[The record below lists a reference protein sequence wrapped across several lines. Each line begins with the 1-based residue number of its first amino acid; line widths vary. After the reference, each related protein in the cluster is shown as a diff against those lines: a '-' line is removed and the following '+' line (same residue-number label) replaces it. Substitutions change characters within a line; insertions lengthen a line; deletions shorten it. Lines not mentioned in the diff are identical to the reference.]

1 MKVFISYS
9 HKDQELL
16 EELEMLLSGLGDI
29 FPVIEA
35 WSEKHIQVGDDW
47 RGEIQEALEAAQ
59 MVILLVSPDF
69 MASRYI
75 HESGLTSVLE
85 RAERGQCIVVPV
97 IVRAT
102 PLWER
107 SVLGQFQALPSSGKP
122 LTSFRHR
129 DQAWHDIVTKL
140 VEIAEYNGFLKKKD
154 APEVE
159 RLKAWLKGRPREV
172 AQAVAT
178 RAALR
183 VFPMVGGGV
192 AAMRLDG
199 PLRIRLLFRAFG
211 CLLVSS
217 VAAVGNA
224 TEDTRRAAAAAADAG
239 YTAAATY
246 DNAAAFA
253 AAAAAA
259 AYTSDVGYAAAYATA
274 DAVYAADAD
283 PVSVWR
289 AVEADCR
296 QFDVGK
302 SVAEVMLLPIWHG
315 ETPDWARAAWRE
327 TTESPELR
335 DAGFAPWLRWYEA
348 AAAFDAPETEDYF
361 GPELAHK
368 IALQP
373 EEWWD
378 RGAEAV
384 NADIAEWLAPLKADE
399 MRQSPAARRFGAVD
413 GRIDLLPADPQPLN
427 PKTAE
432 ILLAELRDKAA
443 QLRGRLQGN
452 NAVDPRAGQALD
464 RLLTA
469 LPPQAAALEPGLLLS
484 RGRSVETLLRAFT
497 EGNEAELFP
506 GAVAEIADVV
516 ESLGDL
522 KACYPEIREIE
533 RERRAQ
539 QVQQIG
545 LPVVLQ
551 GTQALAD
558 GAAQADGA
566 VSDPAQAALRDVAD
580 EAKNAAT
587 EKLQEELAGDAM
599 AVGHNFVK
607 AAVQWALRE
616 AKDIGGAVWEGGKQA
631 GFVYVATLLANIDP
645 AVGLAFYLAANGQT
659 KMLFDA
665 AKRIIDRKVKAG
677 EQTPPPA
684 SPPPDEG

>member
-1 MKVFISYS
+1 
-9 HKDQELL
+9 
-16 EELEMLLSGLGDI
+16 
-29 FPVIEA
+29 
-35 WSEKHIQVGDDW
+35 
-47 RGEIQEALEAAQ
+47 
-59 MVILLVSPDF
+59 
-69 MASRYI
+69 
-75 HESGLTSVLE
+75 
-85 RAERGQCIVVPV
+85 
-97 IVRAT
+97 
-102 PLWER
+102 
-107 SVLGQFQALPSSGKP
+107 
-122 LTSFRHR
+122 
-129 DQAWHDIVTKL
+129 
-140 VEIAEYNGFLKKKD
+140 
-154 APEVE
+154 
-159 RLKAWLKGRPREV
+159 
-172 AQAVAT
+172 
-178 RAALR
+178 
-183 VFPMVGGGV
+183 
-192 AAMRLDG
+192 MR
-199 PLRIRLLFRAFG
+199 
-211 CLLVSS
+211 
-217 VAAVGNA
+217 
-224 TEDTRRAAAAAADAG
+224 
-239 YTAAATY
+239 
-246 DNAAAFA
+246 
-253 AAAAAA
+253 
-259 AYTSDVGYAAAYATA
+259 
-274 DAVYAADAD
+274 
-283 PVSVWR
+283 
-289 AVEADCR
+289 
-296 QFDVGK
+296 
-302 SVAEVMLLPIWHG
+302 LPIWHG
-315 ETPDWARAAWRE
+315 QTPDWARAAWRDVA
-327 TTESPELR
+327 ESQELL

-361 GPELAHK
+361 GPELSRQ

-373 EEWWD
+373 NDWWD
-378 RGAEAV
+378 RGAAAV

-539 QVQQIG
+539 QVQKIG

-551 GTQALAD
+551 GAQALAD

-566 VSDPAQAALRDVAD
+566 VADPAQAALRDVAE
-580 EAKNAAT
+580 EAKSAAT

-607 AAVQWALRE
+607 ASVQWALRE
-616 AKDIGGAVWEGGKQA
+616 AKDIGTKAYKGFKPKAVKGLEQA
-631 GFVYVATLLANIDP
+631 GLGSIATLLSCIHP
-645 AVGLAFYLAANGQT
+645 AVGAIFFLAANGQT

-665 AKRIIDRKVKAG
+665 ARRILDRLAKAG
-677 EQTPPPA
+677 EQTPPAAVPPA
-684 SPPPDEG
+684 SPADSPLAD